1 MKPFFGGARSR
12 QKNNNNNLF
21 CSYFLQEH
29 EARRHGL
36 FVLSGS
42 FLGAYCHQSGLW
54 GADAQGLLPSCLEGS
69 PCPDAALRAETI
81 AGGPA
86 QIPRPGL
93 GHRKEAFS
101 GKGKRLPD
109 HSLGFERPKLV

>member
-1 MKPFFGGARSR
+1 MF
-12 QKNNNNNLF
+12 
-21 CSYFLQEH
+21 
-29 EARRHGL
+29 
-36 FVLSGS
+36 SGP

-54 GADAQGLLPSCLEGS
+54 GGRQTHRAWTRAFSPTAWRVAPALTQPS
-69 PCPDAALRAETI
+69 RAETI

>member
-1 MKPFFGGARSR
+1 MF
-12 QKNNNNNLF
+12 
-21 CSYFLQEH
+21 
-29 EARRHGL
+29 
-36 FVLSGS
+36 SGS

-54 GADAQGLLPSCLEGS
+54 GGQTYGASARAFS
-69 PCPDAALRAETI
+69 PAAWRVAPALTQPLRAETI

>member
-1 MKPFFGGARSR
+1 MF
-12 QKNNNNNLF
+12 
-21 CSYFLQEH
+21 
-29 EARRHGL
+29 
-36 FVLSGS
+36 SGS
-42 FLGAYCHQSGLW
+42 FLGAHCHQSGLW
-54 GADAQGLLPSCLEGS
+54 GGGQTYGASARAFSSTAWRVAPALTQP
-69 PCPDAALRAETI
+69 LRAETI